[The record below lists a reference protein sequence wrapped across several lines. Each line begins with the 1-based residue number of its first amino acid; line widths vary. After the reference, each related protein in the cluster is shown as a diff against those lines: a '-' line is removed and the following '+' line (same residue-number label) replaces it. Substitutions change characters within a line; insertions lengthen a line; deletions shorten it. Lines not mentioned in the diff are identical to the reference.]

1 MRSAELRRSAPLPP
15 VLCYHRIGGPAEL
28 GVTRVAKSVFARQMT
43 TLARAG
49 WKTLTLDQFAERLRP
64 GHSAFRTPHS
74 AFLLTFDDGYAS
86 LAEHV
91 YPVLA
96 DVGFTATTFLITDY
110 VGRLNTWDVRYTWD
124 RLAHLDWDTIGRWQE
139 RGFDFASHSASH
151 ARLTWLSDV
160 EAAAE
165 LERSRQTLRHRLG
178 RQATRA
184 VAYPF
189 GARDERIERLARA
202 AGYELGFGGV
212 RGNGSPLALARLP
225 VYVWDVGSI
234 PVGLQGGASGAM
246 GRFVAHAANRCA
258 VGTSVMK
265 GLTKALAP
273 RPEPR
278 VHRRPHGVVSLVH
291 VDRRPSNPAA

>member
-1 MRSAELRRSAPLPP
+1 MRNAELKDQRRSALQPP

-91 YPVLA
+91 YPFLA
-96 DVGFTATTFLITDY
+96 DVGFAATTFLVTDY
-110 VGRLNTWDVRYTWD
+110 VGRLNTWDVRYTWH
-124 RLAHLDWDTIGRWQE
+124 RLAHLDWDTVGRWQE
-139 RGFDFASHSASH
+139 RGFDFASHTASH
-151 ARLTWLSDV
+151 RRLTWLSDA

-165 LERSRQTLRHRLG
+165 LEQSRETLLHRLG
-178 RQATRA
+178 PQAARA

-189 GARDERIERLARA
+189 GARDERVERLACA
-202 AGYELGFGGV
+202 AGYELGFGSV
-212 RGNGSPLALARLP
+212 RGNGSPLALPRLP
-225 VYVWDVGSI
+225 VYLWDVGSV
-234 PVGLQGGASGAM
+234 PFGLRGDGLGWL
-246 GRFVAHAANRCA
+246 GRTVAHAASRCA
-258 VGTSVMK
+258 VGTSLMLK
-265 GLTKALAP
+265 LLSAP
-273 RPEPR
+273 R
-278 VHRRPHGVVSLVH
+278 SLL
-291 VDRRPSNPAA
+291 PL

>member
-1 MRSAELRRSAPLPP
+1 MKELLAALRPP
-15 VLCYHRIGGPAEL
+15 VLCYHRVGGPLEL
-28 GVTRVAKSVFARQMT
+28 GITRVAQSTFARQIT

-165 LERSRQTLRHRLG
+165 LERSREMLQHRLG
-178 RQATRA
+178 PRAARA

-202 AGYELGFGGV
+202 AGYQLGFGGV
-212 RGNGSPLALARLP
+212 RGTGSSLALSRFP
-225 VYVWDVGSI
+225 VYVWDVGQV
-234 PVGLQGGASGAM
+234 PLGLQAGPLGTM
-246 GRFVAHAANRCA
+246 GRLVAHAANRCA
-258 VGTSVMK
+258 VGTSLMRKLVS
-265 GLTKALAP
+265 LQEIP
-273 RPEPR
+273 RS
-278 VHRRPHGVVSLVH
+278 HGGPHGVVSLVH

>member
-1 MRSAELRRSAPLPP
+1 MQPP
-15 VLCYHRIGGPAEL
+15 VLCYHRVGGPLEL
-28 GVTRVAKSVFARQMT
+28 GVTRVGHSTFARHMKA
-43 TLARAG
+43 LARAG
-49 WKTLTLDQFAERLRP
+49 WCTVTLDEFASHVLRGVAPP
-64 GHSAFRTPHS
+64 GNP
-74 AFLLTFDDGYAS
+74 LLLSFDDGYAS
-86 LAEHV
+86 LAERV

-165 LERSRQTLRHRLG
+165 LERSREMLRHRLG
-178 RQATRA
+178 PRAARA

-212 RGNGSPLALARLP
+212 RGTGSSLALSRFP
-225 VYVWDVGSI
+225 VYVWDVGQV
-234 PVGLQGGASGAM
+234 PLGLQAGPLGTM
-246 GRFVAHAANRCA
+246 GRLVAHAANRCA
-258 VGTSVMK
+258 VGTSLMRRLVS
-265 GLTKALAP
+265 LQEIP
-273 RPEPR
+273 RS
-278 VHRRPHGVVSLVH
+278 HGGPHGVVSLVH